1 MKLLKNRA
9 SVQSLS
15 KRWTN

>member
-1 MKLLKNRA
+1 L

-15 KRWTN
+15 KLILEIMQS